1 MPRTLSSNPRA
12 TIVALCLYILWELIA
27 RLFIFRKRVDMP
39 KKDLKY
45 FMRNEEVEIVKV
57 PGPESFKDDEGNVI
71 ELEIKILSYNQINDI
86 YDQYTDHKMV
96 TDTEGRPMVNNGNEV
111 IWKTE
116 KDTQRAVRHIVAEAL
131 QYPDLKD
138 PQLMEFYNCYDISEM
153 PLKVFNRAD
162 EYNQVVRVVSRAL
175 GLTSRLNN
183 KDELKAA
190 KN

>member
-71 ELEIKILSYNQINDI
+71 ELEIKVLPWEEINKI
-86 YDQYTDHKMV
+86 YDHYTERTMV
-96 TDTEGRPMVNNGNEV
+96 LDKAGNPVVNNGEV
-111 IWKTE
+111 IWKTV
-116 KDTQRAVRHIVAEAL
+116 KNGNKAVRHVIAEAL
-131 QYPDLKD
+131 QYPNLKD
-138 PQLMEFYNCYDISEM
+138 PQLMEFYNCQEYAEM
-153 PLKVFNRAD
+153 PVKVFSRGN
-162 EYNQVVRVVSRAL
+162 EYNQLVRIVMKAL
-175 GLTSRLNN
+175 GMTNEVDGKVDL
-183 KDELKAA
+183 KDA

>member
-71 ELEIKILSYNQINDI
+71 ELEIKILSY
-86 YDQYTDHKMV
+86 
-96 TDTEGRPMVNNGNEV
+96 R
-111 IWKTE
+111 
-116 KDTQRAVRHIVAEAL
+116 R
-131 QYPDLKD
+131 
-138 PQLMEFYNCYDISEM
+138 
-153 PLKVFNRAD
+153 
-162 EYNQVVRVVSRAL
+162 
-175 GLTSRLNN
+175 
-183 KDELKAA
+183 
-190 KN
+190 